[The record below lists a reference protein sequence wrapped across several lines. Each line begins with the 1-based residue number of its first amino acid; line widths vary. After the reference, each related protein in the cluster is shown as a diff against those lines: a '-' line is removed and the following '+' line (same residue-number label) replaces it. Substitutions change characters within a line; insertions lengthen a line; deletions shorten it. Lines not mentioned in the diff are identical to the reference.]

1 MPEGQ
6 ETSCCTPQ
14 KVIFPVLVRINA
26 FCERLHFVLLQD
38 GFYRTLK
45 RRARTAFA
53 GVPRGPNYASA
64 LIADLLALGS
74 VAFSVLAAC
83 SSSYAVGALAGVL
96 IALNVVSA
104 HNFLHQKDNFRMYYF
119 NLSFMSFRCVV

>member
-1 MPEGQ
+1 M
-6 ETSCCTPQ
+6 
-14 KVIFPVLVRINA
+14 
-26 FCERLHFVLLQD
+26 FVLLQD

-45 RRARTAFA
+45 RRARTALA

-74 VAFSVLAAC
+74 VVFSVLAAC
-83 SSSYAVGALAGVL
+83 SSSYAIGALAGVL

>member
-1 MPEGQ
+1 MRSANG
-6 ETSCCTPQ
+6 C
-14 KVIFPVLVRINA
+14 L
-26 FCERLHFVLLQD
+26 FVLLQD
-38 GFYRTLK
+38 GFYRTLQ
-45 RRARTAFA
+45 RRARTALA

-74 VAFSVLAAC
+74 VALSVLAAC
-83 SSSYAVGALAGVL
+83 SSYAVGALAGVL